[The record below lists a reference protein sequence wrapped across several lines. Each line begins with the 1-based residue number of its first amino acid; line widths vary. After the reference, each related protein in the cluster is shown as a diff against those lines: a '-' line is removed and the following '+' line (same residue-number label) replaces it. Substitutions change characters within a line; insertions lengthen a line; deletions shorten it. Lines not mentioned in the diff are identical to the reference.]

1 MSKITKQQ
9 LKQHDEVAQLLW
21 GSDRPLKRDEVEF
34 CLEHWDPRA
43 DSGRH
48 VANNQAYFT
57 PMTLARDAAL
67 YVGGNG
73 RRVVDI
79 CAGTGRLAYAVLEA
93 NGWQPQEVQVTAV
106 EFNPEFVRVG
116 RRLLPE
122 VDWIL
127 GDCYDP
133 SLWQSLPRFDEAI
146 SNPPF
151 GAVVTE
157 HDTDWVGYRGP
168 AGLTVAAIGL
178 QVARLGIKMI
188 LPQAQTIFRYSGADG
203 RYGVYAD
210 SYAGYLQKFIAQ
222 RPELEWDYSSLDTEA
237 EAYKSEWRGV
247 APIVEVVSLHDPE
260 ATLLP
265 LSPMPAISR
274 PVYSLALTG

>member
-9 LKQHDEVAQLLW
+9 LKQHDEVEQLLW

-48 VANNQAYFT
+48 VAHNQAYFT
-57 PMTLARDAAL
+57 PMVLACEAAM

-79 CAGTGRLAYAVLEA
+79 CAGTGRLAYAVLAA

-127 GDCYDP
+127 GDCYDL

-146 SNPPF
+146 GNLPF

-157 HDTDWVGYRGP
+157 HDTDWVGYCGP

-188 LPQAQTIFRYSGADG
+188 LPQVQTIFRYSGADL
-203 RYGVYAD
+203 RYGAHAD
-210 SYAGYLQKFIAQ
+210 SYPGYLKKFMAG
-222 RPELEWDYSSLDTEA
+222 RPDLELDHSSLNTEQPDYRA
-237 EAYKSEWRGV
+237 GWRGA
-247 APIVEVVSLHDPE
+247 APVVQVVSLYDPDVR
-260 ATLLP
+260 LLP
-265 LSPMPAISR
+265 LASR
-274 PVYSLALTG
+274 PDVPRPVLKF